1 MKHLLE
7 MLNAQTLWMLLSSN
21 GNLRKTAEVN
31 QAVSLNKKEL
41 IKFSPKHQQ
50 NLQVELITHVLL
62 KVLFSFSTLAKS
74 TNKIKKINM
83 TLSLSWQSLSCSFL
97 SSSHS
102 WSSSYNKLV
111 SLMQS
116 NSTSKQSLPVISQS
130 NMRLPKKCM
139 RISWITN
146 IQVTRTNM
154 RWSTTFQLETNTQ
167 LV

>member
-7 MLNAQTLWMLLSSN
+7 MLNAQTLWMLQSSN

-31 QAVSLNKKEL
+31 QAVSSNKKEL

-62 KVLFSFSTLAKS
+62 RVLFSFSTLAKS
-74 TNKIKKINM
+74 TNKTKKINM

-97 SSSHS
+97 SSSLN
-102 WSSSYNKLV
+102 WSSSYNKQV

-116 NSTSKQSLPVISQS
+116 NSTSKQLLLVISQS

-146 IQVTRTNM
+146 IQVTRTNL
-154 RWSTTFQLETNTQ
+154 RWLTTYQLETSIQ